1 MVCHRLVA
9 HASDIHDQCTLS
21 LTDGIS
27 CPCHLHGTQR
37 STILTLQKK
46 LTSVGSFYR
55 RANKTPELRCSVLLI
70 TCYLKQEYKIRQHL
84 IT

>member
-9 HASDIHDQCTLS
+9 HASDIHDQCTFS

-27 CPCHLHGTQR
+27 CPCHLHGTQQ

-46 LTSVGSFYR
+46 LTSVGW
-55 RANKTPELRCSVLLI
+55 RANKTPELRCSVHLI
-70 TCYLKQEYKIRQHL
+70 TC
-84 IT
+84 

>member
-1 MVCHRLVA
+1 VVCHRLLA
-9 HASDIHDQCTLS
+9 HAGDIHDQCTLS

-27 CPCHLHGTQR
+27 CPCHLHRTQQ

-55 RANKTPELRCSVLLI
+55 RANKTPELRCFVHLI
-70 TCYLKQEYKIRQHL
+70 TC
-84 IT
+84 